1 MKFSEWL
8 RESELNEAKFKA
20 PKDFKELQRRLKSGE
35 IMQILD
41 DAEGDIW
48 YLDIEKS
55 GDVFIVDENGKR
67 IMGLQKIQNQVDFNA
82 SDLWNIDNWIIQK

>member
-8 RESELNEAKFKA
+8 IEKELDEAKFKA

-67 IMGLQKIQNQVDFNA
+67 IMGLQKIQNQVDFDA
-82 SDLWNIDNWIIQK
+82 SDLCNIDNWIIQK